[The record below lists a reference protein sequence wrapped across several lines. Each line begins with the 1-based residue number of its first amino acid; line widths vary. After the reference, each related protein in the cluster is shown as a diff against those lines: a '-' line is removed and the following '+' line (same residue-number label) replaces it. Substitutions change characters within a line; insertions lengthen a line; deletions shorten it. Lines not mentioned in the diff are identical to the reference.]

1 MRNFSNFEYT
11 LEILYKQE
19 AELEDKLSKV
29 REAIRECIN
38 HMNLN
43 KYGEE
48 SSIQYK
54 KMKKW

>member
-1 MRNFSNFEYT
+1 MSDFSYT
-11 LEILYKQE
+11 LEILYQQE

-38 HMNLN
+38 HMDLN
-43 KYGEE
+43 KHGEE

-54 KMKKW
+54 KMKRW

>member
-1 MRNFSNFEYT
+1 MSKFDYT
-11 LEILYKQE
+11 LEILYQQE

-43 KYGEE
+43 KHGEE